1 MFVEV
6 DMWFVWLKGMK
17 LLTQPETKLALLPS
31 VIWLKGMNV
40 FVHESTKG
48 EFDRAF
54 SFTLF
59 YI

>member
-1 MFVEV
+1 
-6 DMWFVWLKGMK
+6 MK
-17 LLTQPETKLALLPS
+17 LLLQPETKLTFLPS
-31 VIWLKGMNV
+31 VIWLQGMNV

-59 YI
+59 HA